1 MECYF
6 LGDILAATDTL
17 NSSSVTVIRTATLR
31 YRLWDNLL
39 GFCNIR
45 KHEFSAV
52 RSGDIADG
60 YDSREVLILKKMGKH
75 PVGCSGLSLK
85 VIKNSETRCEK

>member
-1 MECYF
+1 MILSCFGDSGNMECYF
-6 LGDILAATDTL
+6 LGDILAATDTF

-52 RSGDIADG
+52 RSRDIADG
-60 YDSREVLILKKMGKH
+60 YDSREVLILRKWVNILLDVQAS
-75 PVGCSGLSLK
+75 P
-85 VIKNSETRCEK
+85 